1 MKSSVVFHIQR
12 QILLGTSK
20 HRGCCSRG
28 MWHAW
33 EKSQMC
39 RWYMWGNLKE
49 KDNLECIEIDVK
61 VILTF
66 MFKK

>member
-1 MKSSVVFHIQR
+1 
-12 QILLGTSK
+12 
-20 HRGCCSRG
+20 

-49 KDNLECIEIDVK
+49 KDYLEYIEIDVK

-66 MFKK
+66 MLKK

>member
-1 MKSSVVFHIQR
+1 MKSSVIFQTKS

-20 HRGCCSRG
+20 LRGCCSRG

-33 EKSQMC
+33 EKSEMC
-39 RWYMWGNLKE
+39 RYYLWGNLKG
-49 KDNLECIEIDVK
+49 KGNLEYIEYDVK

-66 MFKK
+66 MLKK